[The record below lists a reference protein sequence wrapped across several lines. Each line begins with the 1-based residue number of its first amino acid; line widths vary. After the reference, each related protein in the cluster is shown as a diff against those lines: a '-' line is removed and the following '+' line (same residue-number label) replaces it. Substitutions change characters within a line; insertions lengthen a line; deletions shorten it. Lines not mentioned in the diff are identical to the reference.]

1 MANPSRTPAI
11 LLLGA
16 VVGGVGCEDASGKN
30 ARNAGVC
37 TELEGLQTCWN
48 TGRTNNQGILPVTV
62 NVNSGAGAFLLT
74 AFVTGDAYPS
84 VEAIRST
91 SGGRELYWEDWYTS
105 DYNLTAGI
113 LPLGNEMMINWPVR
127 AEDPSLSA
135 DKYTVDVAVIDAEGY
150 YKLGEDVTYYTQV
163 KQDDNF
169 STGTVNVR
177 IVYVDDLGEN
187 TTITEATEDAVEI
200 WRAIWSTYGLTLSVD
215 YDTRPEVDAA
225 LPAMSRGSSDV
236 NEISASGSDADVT
249 VLIGDTVGGT
259 TQIYGESGGIP
270 GTLVEGKQSAVA
282 LSWITNAGGDGTF
295 NNDDIQVY
303 GETLAHE
310 VGHYM
315 GLFHP
320 VDFNG
325 NRPQYWDALADTDEC
340 TSSNNCDASL
350 GENNMYPYPV
360 CQGFNNCLEQQTLS
374 TGQAGVLH
382 RYTGAL

>member
-1 MANPSRTPAI
+1 MAYQLRIPAI
-11 LLLGA
+11 LLLF
-16 VVGGVGCEDASGKN
+16 GCLACDDDTGKN
-30 ARNAGVC
+30 AGNTGIC
-37 TELEGLQTCWN
+37 TDLDGLQTCWN
-48 TGRTNNQGILPVTV
+48 TGNTNNQGILPVSV

-84 VEAIRST
+84 VEAIRSPEG
-91 SGGRELYWEDWYTS
+91 SRELYWDDWYTS

-113 LPLGNEMMINWPVR
+113 LPLGNEMMINWPIR
-127 AEDPSLSA
+127 AEDPALSA
-135 DKYTVDVAVIDAEGY
+135 GRYTVNVAVIDTEGY
-150 YKLGEDVTYYTQV
+150 YQLGKSVTYYTQV
-163 KQDDNF
+163 KQDDSF
-169 STGTVNVR
+169 SSGTVQAR
-177 IVYVDDLGEN
+177 IVYVDDLGDN
-187 TTITEATEDAVEI
+187 ATITGATEDAVAI

-225 LPAMSRGSSDV
+225 IPSMTEGSEDIS
-236 NEISASGSDADVT
+236 EISATGTDADIT
-249 VLIGDTVGGT
+249 VIICDTVGGT

-270 GTLVEGKQSAVA
+270 GTLVEGRQSAVA

-295 NNDDIQVY
+295 STNDIQVY

-325 NRPQYWDALADTDEC
+325 NRAQYWDALSDTDEC
-340 TSSNNCDASL
+340 NTTAACDASL

-360 CQGFNNCLEQQTLS
+360 CIGFNNCLDQQSLS